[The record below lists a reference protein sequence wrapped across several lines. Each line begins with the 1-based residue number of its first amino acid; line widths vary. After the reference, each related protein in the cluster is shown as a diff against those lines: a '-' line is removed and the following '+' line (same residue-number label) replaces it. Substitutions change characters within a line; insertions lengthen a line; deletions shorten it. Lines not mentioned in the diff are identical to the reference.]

1 MFHFRA
7 NHFAAKH
14 FAMAHLRGLVGGGI
28 DTHDGASEYWLKYW
42 RKLHEKKKKEPTLED
57 VIEAVQANPQK
68 AIAAVPEVRK
78 EFKEVN
84 YSGLANNLVMAEFV
98 AKQLLIQYEI
108 RRIEEMEEEAAIEFL
123 LLH

>member
-1 MFHFRA
+1 
-7 NHFAAKH
+7 
-14 FAMAHLRGLVGGGI
+14 MASAWGKSWGLSWLNSWGVVAGQ
-28 DTHDGASEYWLKYW
+28 DTHDGGSDYWYKYW

-57 VIEAVQANPQK
+57 VIEAVQENPQK
-68 AIAAVPEVRK
+68 AIAAVPQVRK

>member
-1 MFHFRA
+1 
-7 NHFAAKH
+7 
-14 FAMAHLRGLVGGGI
+14 MASAWGSSWSLSWLNTWGQVTGG
-28 DTHDGASEYWLKYW
+28 DTHDGGASEYFYKYW

-57 VIEAVQANPQK
+57 VIEAVQENPQK

-98 AKQLLIQYEI
+98 AKQLLLQYEI

>member
-1 MFHFRA
+1 
-7 NHFAAKH
+7 
-14 FAMAHLRGLVGGGI
+14 MASAWGSSWSLSWLNTWGQVTGG
-28 DTHDGASEYWLKYW
+28 DTHDGGASEYFYKYW

-57 VIEAVQANPQK
+57 VIEAVQENPQK